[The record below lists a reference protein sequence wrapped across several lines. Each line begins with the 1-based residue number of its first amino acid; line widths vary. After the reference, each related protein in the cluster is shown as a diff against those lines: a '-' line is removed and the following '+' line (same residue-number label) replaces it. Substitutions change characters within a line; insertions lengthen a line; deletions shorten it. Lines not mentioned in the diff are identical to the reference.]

1 MKDSLILLQ
10 LCLGIMV
17 QRKLKAI
24 LKGILS
30 QPKDFALLLSNR
42 SGHNFPCE
50 LDFLLGVSEGD
61 GLVLEIPTQSPL
73 WHFGIIGYDHKN
85 AFEDQLFSENQAL
98 IDLSST
104 SIFFSTS
111 NVYSEINRAYFDFG
125 KTELSNQYVSSSI
138 LVQPALK
145 RERFLD
151 ILQEL
156 KRHIQQGDIYEIN
169 YCIPYHGTYISADWA
184 DLFYSLNS
192 LASAPFSVFARLGD
206 LLIVSA
212 SPERFF
218 KKIGDKIC
226 VQPMKGTSSRFPD
239 KDYDN
244 EVKLN
249 LYLNEKER
257 AENCMIVDLT
267 RNDLSKICKAGSV
280 NVDSLCEVF
289 SFPNVHQMV
298 STVSG
303 ELCTKMNLEAIL
315 KAIFPMGSMTGA
327 PKIMAMKL
335 IEQFECFKRGPFS
348 GSFGY
353 VSPNQNMDFNVLIRS
368 VFVDLKTNR
377 FFFASGSAITI
388 NSDPEKEWEEVLL
401 KANLIQRVLRKY
413 D

>member
-1 MKDSLILLQ
+1 
-10 LCLGIMV
+10 MV
-17 QRKLKAI
+17 QRKLIAI
-24 LKGILS
+24 LNGILS
-30 QPKDFALLLSNR
+30 QPMDFALLLSNR

-50 LDFLLGVSEGD
+50 LDFLLGVSED
-61 GLVLEIPTQSPL
+61 DCLSIEIPTQSHL
-73 WHFGIIGYDHKN
+73 WHFGIVGYDHKN
-85 AFEDQLFSENQAL
+85 AFENQLFSANPAL
-98 IDLSST
+98 IDLASS
-104 SIFFSTS
+104 SLFFSTS
-111 NVYSEINRAYFDFG
+111 KVY
-125 KTELSNQYVSSSI
+125 TELNQAYIDYGKSELNHQYVTSSI
-138 LVQPALK
+138 LVHPALK
-145 RERFLD
+145 REKFLD

-169 YCIPYHGTYISADWA
+169 YCIPYYGTYISADWA

-218 KKIGDKIC
+218 KKKEGRIL
-226 VQPMKGTSSRFPD
+226 VQPMKGTTARFPD
-239 KDYDN
+239 EDYDN
-244 EVKLN
+244 EMKRS

-267 RNDLSKICKAGSV
+267 RNDLSKICKVGSV

-298 STVSG
+298 SSVSG
-303 ELCTKMNLEAIL
+303 ELSENLNLDSIL

-368 VFVDLKTNR
+368 VFVDLKSKR
-377 FFFASGSAITI
+377 FFFATGSAITI

-401 KANLIQRVLRKY
+401 KGNLIQKVLSKY
-413 D
+413 N